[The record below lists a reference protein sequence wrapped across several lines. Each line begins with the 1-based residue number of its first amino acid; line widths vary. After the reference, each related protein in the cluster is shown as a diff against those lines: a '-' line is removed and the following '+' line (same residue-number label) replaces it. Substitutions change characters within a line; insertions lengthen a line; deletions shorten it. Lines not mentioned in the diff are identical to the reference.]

1 MVSPE
6 ILNQSFKAHLRCLGN
21 LVGACIAYNEA
32 ELRIPESII
41 ATIQTECQTL
51 LDLSK
56 DQEIVDLEDAR
67 DDLDD
72 LRDIADELG
81 RCQQDIANESS
92 ELQILHQLIAQKE
105 IRVKA
110 HEELYGVAERTRGR
124 RRSSSS
130 DSLAESHGSD

>member
-6 ILNQSFKAHLRCLGN
+6 ILNQSFKAHLRCLGF
-21 LVGACIAYNEA
+21 LVGAYLAYTEA
-32 ELRIPESII
+32 ELTVPESIL
-41 ATIQTECQTL
+41 ATIRTECQTL
-51 LDLSK
+51 LDTSK

-72 LRDIADELG
+72 LKDLADGLG
-81 RCQQDIANESS
+81 RCQQDNTSESS
-92 ELQILHQLIAQKE
+92 ERQILHQLIAQKE
-105 IRVKA
+105 TRVKA
-110 HEELYGVAERTRGR
+110 HEELYGPAERTRGR